1 MANFTYSD
9 NGLALT
15 QSFEGLKLK
24 AYTDSGGV
32 WTIGYGHTGPGVHA
46 GLKIAQAEADTFL
59 ASDVARAVTAVN
71 RFVHAEINQNQ
82 FDALVDFTFNLGPAV
97 LAKSTLL
104 RDVNAENF
112 AGAASQ
118 FLAWDHVK
126 GVVVEGLLKRRKAEA
141 KLFAAPL
148 SALATKA

>member
-1 MANFTYSD
+1 MHLFEYSD

-15 QSFEGLKLK
+15 KGFEGLRLT
-24 AYTDSGGV
+24 AYQDCGGV
-32 WTIGYGHTGPGVHA
+32 WTIGYGHTGPDVHA
-46 GLKIAQAEADTFL
+46 GLAITEAEADAL
-59 ASDVARAVTAVN
+59 LRADVAEAVTCVNRAVNVP
-71 RFVHAEINQNQ
+71 INQNQ

-104 RDVNAENF
+104 RDVNAEDF